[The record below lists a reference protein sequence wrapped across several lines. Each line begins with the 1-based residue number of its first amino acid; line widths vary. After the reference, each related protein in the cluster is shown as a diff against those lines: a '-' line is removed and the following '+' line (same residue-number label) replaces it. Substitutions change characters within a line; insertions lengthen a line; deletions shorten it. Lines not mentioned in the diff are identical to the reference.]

1 MGPLAFI
8 AHPLHFAGPKG
19 DEMSE
24 SIDDGG
30 PAFPLPAHSGANGEQ
45 SHPIYGMSLR
55 DWFAGQAL
63 EKASKGNSKTAQDI
77 AKRAYYIAD
86 AMLAERLA
94 ARKEKQ

>member
-1 MGPLAFI
+1 
-8 AHPLHFAGPKG
+8 
-19 DEMSE
+19 MSE
-24 SIDDGG
+24 LIDDGG
-30 PAFPLPAHSGANGEQ
+30 PAFACGVASPDGEKHLQ
-45 SHPIYGMSLR
+45 EGMSLR

-86 AMLAERLA
+86 AMIA

>member
-24 SIDDGG
+24 AIYDGG
-30 PAFPLPAHSGANGEQ
+30 SAFPFGKKNFTDDW
-45 SHPIYGMSLR
+45 SHGMSLR

>member
-1 MGPLAFI
+1 
-8 AHPLHFAGPKG
+8 
-19 DEMSE
+19 MSE
-24 SIDDGG
+24 PIDDGG
-30 PAFPLPAHSGANGEQ
+30 PAFPVENDANKE
-45 SHPIYGMSLR
+45 YNYVCKGMSLR

-86 AMLAERLA
+86 AMIE